1 SGVIFEDLINSGGSV
16 LKGIDA
22 VNETSSLKIV
32 SVLSIVDYEFN
43 VARNQIKKFCPQY
56 SLVKL
61 SDILEFMREE
71 KMQGVEQLVSW
82 HNSFYN

>member
-1 SGVIFEDLINSGGSV
+1 M
-16 LKGIDA
+16 LKGVDA

-43 VARNQIKKFCPQY
+43 VAKNQIEKFCPQH

-61 SDILEFMREE
+61 SDILKFMREE